1 MTTQTLLA
9 TVKYMRYVGSTAPK
23 NPSPLD
29 IMGRRRL
36 EQSLR
41 ASKRDLFGYR
51 CHSRS
56 TITRAQI
63 SLSADHVN
71 LNCIEPSQGFASV
84 DHALNDIAVSGS
96 RMPLEAAVNT
106 ARLKR
111 ASFSSE
117 VPTARRSP
125 RFT

>member
-9 TVKYMRYVGSTAPK
+9 SVKYMRHVGSTAPK
-23 NPSPLD
+23 NPSRLD

-51 CHSRS
+51 WHSHS

-71 LNCIEPSQGFASV
+71 LNCIEPRQGFVSI
-84 DHALNDIAVSGS
+84 DHALNHIAVSGS
-96 RMPLEAAVNT
+96 RMPLETVNT

-117 VPTARRSP
+117 EPKARRSP

>member
-9 TVKYMRYVGSTAPK
+9 TLKYMRYVGSTAPK

-71 LNCIEPSQGFASV
+71 LNCIEPSQGFASI
-84 DHALNDIAVSGS
+84 DHALIDADCFTLTAVELM
-96 RMPLEAAVNT
+96 R
-106 ARLKR
+106 
-111 ASFSSE
+111 F
-117 VPTARRSP
+117 RRKI
-125 RFT
+125 RKLRGGR